1 MEYKQQTGKNIS
13 LNHSTVIRHAN
24 GGKPLNEFNAEKRFL
39 SSKEEEM
46 VLSFAGETAARVF
59 PLSHCQLRE
68 HVNAILSA
76 RLGPSFAGVG
86 EGWTNRFA
94 TQHSDHLKTIWSTSL
109 VVISISKNDGSRPR
123 NVLTRL
129 VYHSIYSQIRNLFE
143 ISMATILVL

>member
-94 TQHSDHLKTIWSTSL
+94 TRHSDHLKTIWSTSL

-129 VYHSIYSQIRNLFE
+129 VYHSIYS
-143 ISMATILVL
+143 